1 MVCHT
6 NENLAEDIGNSE
18 DIGKVIS
25 GLHPHKTL
33 GHDKIIIHML
43 KMCSEFIHKP
53 LQYIS
58 RALLNDVLFSSEWE
72 KAKGVSI
79 YKNDD

>member
-1 MVCHT
+1 MVYHT

-25 GLHPHKTL
+25 GLDPNKAL

-58 RALLNDVLFSSEWE
+58 RALLNDVLFSSKWE

-79 YKNDD
+79 YKKDD

>member
-1 MVCHT
+1 MVYHT
-6 NENLAEDIGNSE
+6 NENLAEDIGNSD
-18 DIGKVIS
+18 DIGKVIRD
-25 GLHPHKTL
+25 LDPNKAP

-58 RALLNDVLFSSEWE
+58 RALLNDVLFSSKWE

-79 YKNDD
+79 YKKDD